1 MYAVNERTRPLGGVE
16 LVQPHDD
23 LKHVEYAN
31 AVRVGCIRFI
41 FDVYLPC
48 PPLRPTG
55 HTRWMRGNAGRV
67 RNISAPRRA

>member
-41 FDVYLPC
+41 FDVYL
-48 PPLRPTG
+48 
-55 HTRWMRGNAGRV
+55 
-67 RNISAPRRA
+67 RRR